1 MLAVSSSGQVT
12 SSRNSHS
19 PSCTRATP
27 RRPSSAAI
35 VVAMTRSV
43 RWSISD
49 SRQSRTTRRRPSASS
64 LAVEP
69 DAAVGIGRL
78 LALHDEVGGRIEAFP
93 ETAGDPVEVGHDA
106 PQVGAEIVGQ
116 AALAH
121 AFLDV
126 VQRTVALGARALV
139 GHPAERGGAVEDLR
153 RALELIAR
161 RERVLDRVAA
171 GLRVVAELVGRLPVL
186 VGEQDAA
193 GGDAEVIHE
202 EAADQIVLVAD
213 AAGDLAVAV
222 QQEAR
227 VLDAAESKDEQP
239 GPHPCARAGQVPD
252 HEGLGAA
259 VGPELDVDQ
268 IGVQPDLEPARR
280 LELGA
285 VLLAEPGR
293 RRAEAEDP
301 RRELVGR
308 QRQQASGG
316 LEHRGIVAAR
326 AEVEDLVG
334 GGVERFEVG
343 APDRP
348 AAVGDP
354 GPGQEVAL
362 VERSGHAAPMVGRA
376 AELAHPGGVEVPVGL
391 ADAAPAVEVLALLL
405 ELEAAAL
412 QDHDPRGA
420 ACRTP
425 APEQSRPRRRRRCRG
440 RRRPRPR
447 RQRNESLE
455 SRQPP
460 CGKEWISQSSPLHS
474 GGPAGPPLQRSSV
487 LRMVCQSADK
497 LQFRLTLHTIGLVE
511 NQGLNASE
519 GLGYPRLCASG
530 RHRGREHASGA

>member
-1 MLAVSSSGQVT
+1 M
-12 SSRNSHS
+12 
-19 PSCTRATP
+19 
-27 RRPSSAAI
+27 
-35 VVAMTRSV
+35 
-43 RWSISD
+43 
-49 SRQSRTTRRRPSASS
+49 
-64 LAVEP
+64 
-69 DAAVGIGRL
+69 
-78 LALHDEVGGRIEAFP
+78 
-93 ETAGDPVEVGHDA
+93 
-106 PQVGAEIVGQ
+106 
-116 AALAH
+116 
-121 AFLDV
+121 
-126 VQRTVALGARALV
+126 
-139 GHPAERGGAVEDLR
+139 
-153 RALELIAR
+153 
-161 RERVLDRVAA
+161 AA
-171 GLRVVAELVGRLPVL
+171 GLRVVAKLVGRLPVL
-186 VGEQDAA
+186 LGEQDAA

-202 EAADQIVLVAD
+202 EAAHQIVLVAD

-227 VLDAAESKDEQP
+227 VLDPAESKDEQP

-252 HEGLGAA
+252 DEGLGAA

-326 AEVEDLVG
+326 PEVEDLVG
-334 GGVERFEVG
+334 GGIERFEVG

-348 AAVGDP
+348 AAMGDP
-354 GPGQEVAL
+354 GPGQEIAR

-412 QDHDPRGA
+412 QDDDPRGA
-420 ACRTP
+420 A
-425 APEQSRPRRRRRCRG
+425 AE
-440 RRRPRPR
+440 
-447 RQRNESLE
+447 RQRQSNPGRAGAADAEIAGDLVPTVKGTKISNHVNHRVVRNGSV
-455 SRQPP
+455 SRTRFTVAARPARL
-460 CGKEWISQSSPLHS
+460 SSAHRCCADRGFSNRIWHGL
-474 GGPAGPPLQRSSV
+474 SV
-487 LRMVCQSADK
+487 WDK
-497 LQFRLTLHTIGLVE
+497 LQFWLTLHTIGVVE

-530 RHRGREHASGA
+530 RHRGREHASEA